1 MLKTTLFSFLFL
13 TICGVLLAQRKDS
26 IDRQE
31 VIARHDIT
39 IHKADTLSSITMGNG
54 GFAFTVDITGLQTF
68 YKDYENGVPLGT
80 ESDWGWH
87 SFPNIHHY
95 KRSQSYKYITQNG
108 RQVAYSVQI
117 KSPAE
122 DKAAVDYFRINPH
135 RLQLGN
141 IGLVML
147 KKNGQRAK
155 LNDLKNIHQ
164 HLNLWKGELVSK
176 FILEGEPVIVYTYAN
191 QQKDGISFKIE
202 SKLLSEGRLFIRIA
216 FPYPTGAFAD
226 KGTYFN
232 DTSAQKS
239 YFNSIANKKGYFV
252 HQLDTTIY
260 YLNTNWNS
268 DVSIDSSR
276 SNFFLLKPQNT
287 DQFEF
292 NGIFAQKKN
301 LVKKNLEQIKNDN
314 FLSWEKFWKE
324 GGAIDFAGS
333 KDKRAFELERR
344 IILSEYL
351 TRVQCAG
358 NAPPQETGLTY
369 NSWYGKEHLEM
380 FWWHAAHFALWG
392 HPELLEKGLNW
403 YFTIENKAKALAER
417 QGYKGVRWPKMVDN
431 SGNESPSSVGAFLIW
446 EQPHLIY
453 LAELLYRD
461 KKQKSILEKYKRLV
475 FETAD
480 FMASFATYDSLIG
493 KYNLGK
499 GIIPAQ
505 ECFNAIE
512 TYNPTYELSYW
523 YWALNVAQEWRA
535 RLGMQKD
542 QKWADILKNLAPL
555 PQKDGLYLATQSTPD
570 CYAPNSKYTVDH
582 PAVLAALASFGAS
595 DGLDTAIMKR
605 TFFEVKKVW
614 HWNHTWGWDFPLVAM
629 NATRLHLPDE
639 AVDALFKKVTTNTYL
654 PDGNNYQDSRLTIY
668 LPGNGGLLSAIAL
681 MCAGFDGN
689 TTPTP
694 GFNKKHWKV
703 KWEGLSPLP

>member
-1 MLKTTLFSFLFL
+1 MIRPILISFLFL
-13 TICGVLLAQRKDS
+13 TLGGNLFASYKDS
-26 IDRQE
+26 INRKE
-31 VIARHDIT
+31 VVTRHDI
-39 IHKADTLSSITMGNG
+39 IAHKADTLASITMGNG

-80 ESDWGWH
+80 ESEWGWH

-108 RQVAYSVQI
+108 RQVSYSVQI
-117 KSPAE
+117 KYPAK
-122 DKAAVDYFRINPH
+122 DKAAVDYFRVNPH

-141 IGLVML
+141 IGFVLL
-147 KKNGQRAK
+147 KKNGQRAT
-155 LNDLKNIHQ
+155 LSDIKNINQ
-164 HLNLWKGELVSK
+164 HLLLWKGELISS
-176 FILEGEPVIVYTYAN
+176 FTLEGTPVTVYTYAN
-191 QQKDGISFKIE
+191 QQKDGISFKVH
-202 SKLLSEGRLFIRIA
+202 SNLLKMGRLFIRVA
-216 FPYPTGAFAD
+216 FPYPTGDFSD
-226 KGTYFN
+226 KGTYFK
-232 DTSAQKS
+232 DTSSQKS
-239 YFNSIANKKGYFV
+239 FFNYTQKNKGYFV
-252 HQLDTTIY
+252 HQLDSTVY

-268 DVSIDSSR
+268 AVDIDSSR
-276 SNFFLLKPQNT
+276 PNFFLLEPKNT
-287 DQFEF
+287 DEFEF
-292 NGIFAQKKN
+292 NGVFSQKKDIVKDN
-301 LVKKNLEQIKNDN
+301 LAQIKNSN
-314 FLSWEKFWKE
+314 FLSWKNFWEE

-358 NAPPQETGLTY
+358 SFPPQETGLTY

-392 HPELLEKGLNW
+392 HPELLEKSLDW
-403 YFTIENKAKALAER
+403 YFKIESKAKALAQR
-417 QGYKGVRWPKMVDN
+417 QGYQGVRWPKMVDN

-461 KKQKSILEKYKRLV
+461 KKQKSIIEKYKHLV

-480 FMASFATYDSLIG
+480 FMASFATYDSATG

-505 ECFNAIE
+505 ECFNATE
-512 TYNPTYELSYW
+512 TFNPTYELSYW
-523 YWALNVAQEWRA
+523 YWALNMA
-535 RLGMQKD
+535 
-542 QKWADILKNLAPL
+542 QKWRVRSGLQKNKKWENIIKNLAPL

-570 CYAPNSKYTVDH
+570 CYAPDSKVTVDH
-582 PAVLAALASFGAS
+582 PAVLAALASFGAA
-595 DGLDTAIMKR
+595 DGLDTSVMKR
-605 TFFEVKKVW
+605 TFFKVKKVW
-614 HWNHTWGWDFPLVAM
+614 HWDHTWGWDFPLVAM
-629 NATRLHLPDE
+629 TATRLHLPDE
-639 AVDALFKKVTTNTYL
+639 AVDALFKNVTTNTYL
-654 PDGNNYQDSRLTIY
+654 PNGNNYQDSRLTIY

-689 TTPTP
+689 KTPTP
-694 GFNKKHWKV
+694 GFDRKNWKV